1 MKKCIKKLS
10 TLILMVILLLTMAAT
25 ASATGKKT
33 DYSYAVNGG
42 NIYFDP
48 TTGTITGCDEDV
60 YQADIPREIY
70 GIPVVAIGEEAF
82 YSLNSKLTNVS
93 IPASVSSIGYGA
105 FKYTKLTS
113 ITIPNS
119 VTSMGDNVFFGCN
132 ELESITIP
140 GSVEEIPALAGSVVS
155 SYSKLPALR
164 SVIIQE
170 GVKEIGNSAFVN
182 TSIEEIVLPNSITEI
197 SDYAF
202 SNCKKLKKVTV
213 GSGIKYIER
222 KAFTNCESLENIYFT
237 GPVPSATTE
246 CFYNCAQ
253 NLIVYYPSSISGWP
267 SPTWNGYITKPY
279 QLADSTK
286 PVASNGQI
294 TAKLNAQTVL
304 VDGIPLA
311 FDAYSIKDYTY
322 FKLRDLAY
330 VLQDSECRFSVDFNA
345 SNNTV
350 VLQQDMIYVANG
362 SEMQTGKAAKSATAK
377 ASNQKV
383 TLNGKAIQ
391 LNAYAID
398 GYNYFKLRDL
408 GTVLGFEVDW
418 DGSNIIINS
427 AA

>member
-25 ASATGKKT
+25 ASAAGKKT

-48 TTGTITGCDEDV
+48 TTGTITGCDSSV
-60 YQADIPREIY
+60 YEADIPREIL
-70 GIPVVAIGEEAF
+70 GIPVVAIGDSAF
-82 YSLNSKLTNVS
+82 YSSKLSKVT
-93 IPASVSSIGYGA
+93 IPTSVTSIGARA
-105 FKYTKLTS
+105 FAYSKLKS
-113 ITIPNS
+113 IVIPNS
-119 VTSMGDNVFFGCN
+119 VTYLGTTPFFSCKN
-132 ELESITIP
+132 LESITIP
-140 GSVEEIPALAGSVVS
+140 GSVKEIPALGGGMARFS
-155 SYSKLPALR
+155 SLKEI
-164 SVIIQE
+164 IIQE
-170 GVKEIGNSAFVN
+170 GVEKISGSLFQYAAIEELVFPNSLKEIS
-182 TSIEEIVLPNSITEI
+182 TSTL
-197 SDYAF
+197 F
-202 SNCKKLKKVTV
+202 SCKNLRKVTF
-213 GSGIKYIER
+213 GTGIKYINAA
-222 KAFTNCESLENIYFT
+222 AFNMCSSLESVYFT
-237 GPVPSATTE
+237 GEVPGAE
-246 CFYNCAQ
+246 KNCFSNCAQ
-253 NLIVYYPSSISGWP
+253 NLIVYYPSSISDWP

-286 PVASNGQI
+286 PAASDGQI

-311 FDAYSIKDYTY
+311 FDAYSINDYTY

-350 VLQQDMIYVANG
+350 VLQQGMIYVSNG
-362 SEMQTGKAAKSATAK
+362 SEMQTGKAVKSETAK

-383 TLNGKAIQ
+383 TLNGKPIQ
-391 LNAYAID
+391 LNAYAIG